1 MVNQFIVRWFMSLRT
16 LPQAKYRL
24 LHLAAELIMTQTT
37 MVNDRE
43 TGYLLMLKN
52 RKEFWGFLSFLM
64 NIQYCTAGVI
74 INYIKQVG
82 ER

>member
-1 MVNQFIVRWFMSLRT
+1 
-16 LPQAKYRL
+16 
-24 LHLAAELIMTQTT
+24 

-52 RKEFWGFLSFLM
+52 RKEFWGFVSFLM